1 MREGVIPHFV
11 AIVSDS
17 SEEFALLILSARCLL
32 IAPDYKERGLYTEA
46 SESIEYVLRGGLR
59 PRSLGLR
66 SNPRLFHPQPI
77 FSR

>member
-32 IAPDYKERGLYTEA
+32 IAPDYKECGLYTEA

-59 PRSLGLR
+59 PIVEGEVNDLALAKCKCR
-66 SNPRLFHPQPI
+66 
-77 FSR
+77 